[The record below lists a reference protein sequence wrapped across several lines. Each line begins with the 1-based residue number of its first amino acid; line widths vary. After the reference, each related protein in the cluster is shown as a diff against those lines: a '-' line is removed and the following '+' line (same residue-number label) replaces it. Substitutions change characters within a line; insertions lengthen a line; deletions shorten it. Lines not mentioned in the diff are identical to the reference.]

1 LLAKDI
7 SFYEDISYIIV
18 SVFPIS
24 EQEKVI
30 EHLVQL
36 HVLNKCIIEKPV
48 CYNTALFQK
57 LIERENYTFFVDE
70 IVLAKTFQKL
80 FPDMQ
85 KVFFDISSKLGKEE
99 KIHILQHMF

>member
-1 LLAKDI
+1 
-7 SFYEDISYIIV
+7 V
-18 SVFPIS
+18 CVFPIS

-30 EHLVQL
+30 EHLLQL

-48 CYNTALFQK
+48 CYNPVLFQK

-85 KVFFDISSKLGKEE
+85 NVIFELSSSQREDERK
-99 KIHILQHMF
+99 HILQHMF